1 LKKNEERKSLKN
13 KYLYI
18 FHYMLFIPY
27 IVGIVIGIQ
36 IGKGCERTNNLYYH
50 HTQKIINLE
59 KKIKEYELLIGK
71 MN

>member
-1 LKKNEERKSLKN
+1 
-13 KYLYI
+13 
-18 FHYMLFIPY
+18 MLFIPY